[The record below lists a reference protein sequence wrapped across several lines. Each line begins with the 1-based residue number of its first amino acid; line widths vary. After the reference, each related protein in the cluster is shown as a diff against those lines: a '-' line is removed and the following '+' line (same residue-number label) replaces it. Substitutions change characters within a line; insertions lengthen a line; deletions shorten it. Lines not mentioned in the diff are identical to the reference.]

1 MKWIA
6 SAAFGME
13 GMTGRDLKRLGMENV
28 HVMDIG
34 GAEFEGGFEDAFRA
48 NLWLRT
54 CDRIML
60 VMDRFRATT
69 FEELFQGV
77 KGLEWEKF
85 LPEDARF
92 PIRAKCVKSTLM
104 SPSDVQKIA
113 KRAMVER
120 MKAAY
125 GRDWFDETGVLFQI
139 DISIRDDMVSVCIDS
154 SGDALSKRGYRT
166 WNGEAP
172 IRETLAAAL
181 ILQSGWHPWQRLY
194 DPCCGTG
201 TLLVEAAFIALG
213 RAPGLTRSFAME
225 AWPCVPHEALRE
237 IRSEA
242 KRKYEEG
249 SKREIR
255 IAGSDIDPD
264 AIELARRHVRQA
276 GLAGRIELEVKDLR
290 DVTLAGEGGVF
301 VCNPP
306 YGERLDNIRAAH
318 TVARQLG
325 KLQERNPEW
334 SLCAFSADMGFER
347 EYGRLAN
354 RRRRYYN
361 GRIECEYHIFEVG
374 LPEQKKPAGRKFEG
388 KKGEGKSSSNYH
400 PRVPKRKKPEA

>member
-1 MKWIA
+1 
-6 SAAFGME
+6 

-34 GAEFEGGFEDAFRA
+34 GAMFEGSFEDAFRA

-60 VMDRFRATT
+60 VMGQFKAVT

-77 KGLEWEKF
+77 KAIEWEKF

-104 SPSDVQKIA
+104 SPTDVQKIS

-120 MKAAY
+120 MKGAY
-125 GRDWFDETGVLFQI
+125 GLDWFDETGVLFQI
-139 DISIRDDMVSVCIDS
+139 DISIRDDIVTVSMDS
-154 SGDALSKRGYRT
+154 SGEPLSKRGYRT

-213 RAPGLTRSFAME
+213 RAPGLTRPFAME
-225 AWPCVPHEALRE
+225 AWPCVPHEELRR

-242 KRKYEEG
+242 KIKYEET

-255 IAGSDIDPD
+255 IAGSDIDPE
-264 AIELARRHVRQA
+264 AIELARRHIRQA

-318 TVARQLG
+318 AVARQLG
-325 KLQERNPEW
+325 RLQERHYQW
-334 SLCAFSADMGFER
+334 SLCAFTADMGFER
-347 EYGRLAN
+347 EYGHRAA

-361 GRIECEYHIFEVG
+361 GRIECEYHIFDSLE
-374 LPEQKKPAGRKFEG
+374 EEKKKRVAASENKQRNHKPGMRGG
-388 KKGEGKSSSNYH
+388 KK
-400 PRVPKRKKPEA
+400 

>member
-13 GMTGRDLKRLGMENV
+13 GMTGRDLKRLGMQDV
-28 HVMDIG
+28 KVLDVG
-34 GAEFEGGFEDAFRA
+34 GATFEGTYADAFKA

-54 CDRIML
+54 CDRIMR
-60 VMDRFRATT
+60 VMAQFEARTY
-69 FEELFQGV
+69 EELFQGV
-77 KGLEWEKF
+77 KKIAWENM

-104 SPSDVQKIA
+104 SPSDVQKIG

-120 MKAAY
+120 LKGAY
-125 GRDWFDETGVLFQI
+125 GIDWFNETGAMFQI
-139 DISIRDDMVSVCIDS
+139 DISIRNDIVTVCVDS
-154 SGDALSKRGYRT
+154 SGEALSKRGYRT

-172 IRETLAAAL
+172 LRETLAAAL
-181 ILQSGWHPWQRLY
+181 VLQSGWHPWQPLY

-201 TLLVEAAFIALG
+201 TLLIEAAFIALN

-225 AWPCVPHEALRE
+225 TWPCVPHDELRE
-237 IRSEA
+237 IRLEA
-242 KRKYEEG
+242 KKKYEEG
-249 SKREIR
+249 SKRGMK

-264 AIELARRHVRQA
+264 AIELARRHVKQA

-290 DVTLAGEGGVF
+290 DVTLAGEPGVF
-301 VCNPP
+301 VANPP

-318 TVARQLG
+318 AVARQLG
-325 KLQERNPEW
+325 KLQQRNPGW

-347 EYGRLAN
+347 EYGRPAT

-361 GRIECEYHIFEVG
+361 GRIECEYHIFE
-374 LPEQKKPAGRKFEG
+374 LAKPQPKKDEGPKSKYRKH
-388 KKGEGKSSSNYH
+388 K
-400 PRVPKRKKPEA
+400 

>member
-1 MKWIA
+1 MMKWIA

-28 HVMDIG
+28 RVMDIG
-34 GAEFEGGFEDAFRA
+34 GAMFEGSFEDAFRA

-60 VMDRFRATT
+60 VMAQFKAIS
-69 FEELFQGV
+69 FEDLFQGV
-77 KGLEWEKF
+77 KAIEWEKF

-120 MKAAY
+120 LKGAY

-139 DISIRDDMVSVCIDS
+139 DISIRDDLVTVSMDS
-154 SGDALSKRGYRT
+154 SGEPLSKRGYRT

-225 AWPCVPHEALRE
+225 AWPCAPHERMRQ

-242 KRKYEEG
+242 KIKYAETG
-249 SKREIR
+249 KREIR
-255 IAGSDIDPD
+255 IAGSDIDPE
-264 AIELARRHVRQA
+264 AIELARRHIRQA

-290 DVTLAGEGGVF
+290 DVNLNGEPGVF

-318 TVARQLG
+318 AVARQLG
-325 KLQERNPEW
+325 RLQERHYGW
-334 SLCAFSADMGFER
+334 SLCAFTADMGFER
-347 EYGRLAN
+347 EYGRRAA

-361 GRIECEYHIFEVG
+361 GRIECEYHIFDSLEA
-374 LPEQKKPAGRKFEG
+374 EKKRRIAENEARKQQHKPG
-388 KKGEGKSSSNYH
+388 MRGAKK
-400 PRVPKRKKPEA
+400 